1 MTIKKI
7 YQKLEQATNPVAQM
21 LHKGDKSKVLVIGF
35 KKGMILKEHTTD
47 IPSKLT
53 VLLGSVE
60 YVESEQSEFLGMY
73 DEKIIPLGVLHS
85 VIALEDSLCLL
96 TQG

>member
-1 MTIKKI
+1 MTIKSI
-7 YQKLEQATNPVAQM
+7 YQKLEQAINPVAQV
-21 LHKGDKSKVLVIGF
+21 LHKGENSNVLVIGF
-35 KKGMILKEHTTD
+35 KKGMILKEHITNV
-47 IPSKLT
+47 PSKLT

-60 YVESEQSEFLGMY
+60 FNEPEQSEILGMY